1 MATTSR
7 RTNFALAIAVAWA
20 LVVMTFV
27 AGPVAEA
34 APPAHANNGAGWE
47 DATFLKNVKST
58 DHAGSMYYVTNQIT
72 KAASFWGEGV
82 TGSGIGVALID
93 SGVAPVEGLTIPG
106 KVVNGPDLS
115 FESQNDAFRYLDTFG
130 HGTHLA
136 GIIAGR
142 DSGAKDVRSN
152 DKNSFLGM
160 APDAR
165 LISVKVAPHD
175 GAVDVSQVIAAID
188 WVVQHRNDAGMNI
201 KVLALAYGTDSTQ
214 SWQVDP
220 LSYAIEQAWK
230 AGIVVV
236 VAAGNDGNAVGLR
249 NPGTNPNVITVGAS
263 DGAET
268 LTPFSNCGTSARPVD
283 LVAPGKSIVSL
294 RAPGSEIDL
303 NNPKAV
309 VENRLFLG
317 SGTSQAAAVVAG
329 AAALVVDQ
337 RPDITPDQVKA
348 LLTET
353 AAPLVGVA
361 TTCQGAGVIDLGAAR
376 KASTPKTS
384 PAGTSASGQGSLE
397 AARGS
402 SHIEL
407 DGVVLQGEQDIFGQP
422 WDPAT
427 WAKTS
432 ASYSSWEGG
441 TWNGSQWS
449 GLSWGGLSWS
459 GLSWSG
465 LSWSGL
471 SWSGLSWSGLSWSGL
486 SWSGLSWSGLSWS
499 GLSWSSA

>member
-1 MATTSR
+1 
-7 RTNFALAIAVAWA
+7 
-20 LVVMTFV
+20 
-27 AGPVAEA
+27 
-34 APPAHANNGAGWE
+34 
-47 DATFLKNVKST
+47 
-58 DHAGSMYYVTNQIT
+58 
-72 KAASFWGEGV
+72 
-82 TGSGIGVALID
+82 
-93 SGVAPVEGLTIPG
+93 
-106 KVVNGPDLS
+106 
-115 FESQNDAFRYLDTFG
+115 
-130 HGTHLA
+130 
-136 GIIAGR
+136 
-142 DSGAKDVRSN
+142 
-152 DKNSFLGM
+152 M

-188 WVVQHRNDAGMNI
+188 WVVQHRNDNGMNI

-220 LSYAIEQAWK
+220 LSYAIEQAWE

-236 VAAGNDGNAVGLR
+236 VAAGNDGNDVGLR

-294 RAPGSEIDL
+294 RAPGSDIDL

-309 VENRLFLG
+309 VENRFFLG

-348 LLTET
+348 LLTGT
-353 AAPLVGVA
+353 AAPL
-361 TTCQGAGVIDLGAAR
+361 AGVSHHLPGSRRHRPRRRPQGEHAHRRVRPVPAPPAR
-376 KASTPKTS
+376 DHSRRPVGRPTSNST
-384 PAGTSASGQGSLE
+384 
-397 AARGS
+397 
-402 SHIEL
+402 EL
-407 DGVVLQGEQDIFGQP
+407 SCEGEQDIFGQP

-427 WAKTS
+427 WAKSS

-499 GLSWSSA
+499 GPLLVERPSPLPATLPTRLSAGVPSSTLSP